1 MYLYYYIT
9 ILLYIYILYIFYYI
23 YLSVF
28 LFFFLVFFVSFF
40 SLLYF
45 YYLFK
50 PSNYIFT
57 IINAIMFI
65 NITVTGALEESKG
78 GEFQAKNSS
87 DMVDPYLSR

>member
-9 ILLYIYILYIFYYI
+9 ILLYIYIIYILLYLLFCV
-23 YLSVF
+23 SV
-28 LFFFLVFFVSFF
+28 FFLVFFVSFF

-78 GEFQAKNSS
+78 GEFQVKNSS

>member
-23 YLSVF
+23 YFSVF